1 MAAATPSMRGFA
13 ESVAARQGYPDI
25 AIPQI
30 VDQVKGINGGPLIAG
45 AWRSFAFLL
54 LAAAPL
60 YALQQWR
67 LAARAA
73 VVGLPIIVGADRW
86 ALARLDSLFLPPAKG
101 LFASDPPLE

>member
-54 LAAAPL
+54 LAAAL
-60 YALQQWR
+60 VYAWQQGR
-67 LAARAA
+67 LAGPPA
-73 VVGLPIIVGADRW
+73 VVGLAVILGAGPWSHCRPYW
-86 ALARLDSLFLPPAKG
+86 AFIPPG
-101 LFASDPPLE
+101 NGHV